1 MVDVIIIGGGAAG
14 LACGIEAV
22 KRGKTCLIL
31 EQKEKLGK
39 KLYATGN
46 GKCNFAN
53 RNAGLQW
60 FHSIEENTEPLI
72 GNVIHE
78 DICGETE
85 HFFYELGVPAVERQG
100 YLYPRSEQAATVV
113 RALEQAYIQRKGTL
127 NCGERVEKLQWS
139 EQKKE
144 FTVQTDAGVYKS
156 KKIVLA
162 TGGMS
167 NSKLGSDGSGYGLAK
182 QLGHSVST
190 CLPALCGLQCKEKG
204 WNRLQGVRAR
214 GTVQAWINH
223 NLLAEELG
231 EIQFTQ
237 YGISGIVV
245 FNLSRYASIGLQEGK
260 KVEFVLDLLPE
271 YSKEELKNI
280 LVDMQKCC
288 PNRSVYEIVSGFLP
302 DKLAAYLLERIGL
315 QKEQLIRDCQES
327 ALKELIQISKCL
339 KVRIVDSN
347 DFNQSQVT
355 AGGVPLS
362 EVNLNTM
369 ESKIQSGCYLTGEL
383 LDVDGSCGGYNL
395 MWAWSTGRRAGQN
408 L

>member
-22 KRGKTCLIL
+22 KLGKTCLIL

-53 RNAGLQW
+53 RNVELQW
-60 FHSIEENTEPLI
+60 FHSVEENAEPLI
-72 GNVIHE
+72 ADVIHE
-78 DICGETE
+78 DICGEIE

-100 YLYPRSEQAATVV
+100 YLYPRSEQATTVV
-113 RALEQAYIQRKGTL
+113 RALEQAYIQRKGTIK
-127 NCGERVEKLQWS
+127 CGKRVEKLQWS

-182 QLGHSVST
+182 QLGHSVT
-190 CLPALCGLQCKEKG
+190 ACLPALCGLQCKEKG

-223 NLLAEELG
+223 NLLAEEQG

-271 YSKEELKNI
+271 YSKEEFKNM
-280 LVDMQKCC
+280 LLDMQKCC

-315 QKEQLIRDCQES
+315 QKEQLIRECQEPT
-327 ALKELIQISKCL
+327 LKELIQTCKCL

-362 EVNLNTM
+362 EVNLDTM
-369 ESKIQSGCYLTGEL
+369 ESMIQSGCYLTGEL